1 MENIK
6 DKDREREIELAIAY
20 IVNDMAKAV
29 SMGSKSNNNY
39 ACSVASPIGHNGPDE
54 SHFVKKMA

>member
-20 IVNDMAKAV
+20 LVNDMAKAV
-29 SMGSKSNNNY
+29 SMGSKSNNY
-39 ACSVASPIGHNGPDE
+39 ACSVASPIGHNGPDA
-54 SHFVKKMA
+54 SHFKKAD